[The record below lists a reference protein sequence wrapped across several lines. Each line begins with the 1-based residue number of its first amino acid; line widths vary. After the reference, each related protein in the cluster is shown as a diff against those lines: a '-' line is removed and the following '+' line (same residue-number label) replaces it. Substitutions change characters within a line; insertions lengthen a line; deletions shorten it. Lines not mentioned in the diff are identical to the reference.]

1 MNNRNNSS
9 NQSKKTA
16 NSKTSAKKRSYSVR
30 SVVVTGVLA
39 GLASVLM
46 MISFSVPFMPSFIKL
61 DVSELPA
68 LLAAFAFGPLEGV
81 AVCLVKNVIN
91 AFFSTTGCVGEL
103 SNFILGCAFVVPA
116 GLLYKFG
123 KNRRSA
129 LLGSVIGAA
138 AMALASLPL
147 NYFVMY
153 PIYSKFMPL
162 DTIISL
168 YQAIYPGVDG
178 LFACLLVFNVP
189 YTFFKG
195 MIDVA
200 LAFIVYKRL
209 SPIFH
214 GKHS

>member
-1 MNNRNNSS
+1 MNNIS
-9 NQSKKTA
+9 NEHKASTK
-16 NSKTSAKKRSYSVR
+16 SKTSAKKRSFYVR
-30 SVVVTGVLA
+30 RVVVTGVLA

-81 AVCLVKNVIN
+81 SVCLVKNVIN

-103 SNFILGCAFVVPA
+103 SNFILGCAFVVLA

-138 AMALASLPL
+138 AMALVSLPL
-147 NYFVMY
+147 NYYVMY
-153 PIYSKFMPL
+153 PIYMNFMPL
-162 DTIISL
+162 EQIVSL

-189 YTFFKG
+189 YTFLKG
-195 MIDVA
+195 MINVA
-200 LAFIVYKRL
+200 LAFVVYKRL
-209 SPIFH
+209 SPLLH
-214 GKHS
+214 GKRG